1 MLRKVIQLIRYN
13 FNTLI
18 KFELLYKLLTLFIFS
33 PLFSIIFK
41 IVMKINGFSYLT
53 IENIIEFIK
62 KPLTIYTFI
71 VFVILLLLYTIFEI
85 STVLVIFDASRQK
98 QKVSLRQSLKVS
110 IKKSF
115 KILKIRNIGLVFV
128 LLFLMPFLNL
138 GITTSLISSIRI
150 PEYIMDFIS
159 SNILYLSLYFT
170 LFVILAYIFFRL
182 IYTVNYVVLD
192 DVSFRK
198 ARKLSEQLTKGRFL
212 KDFIK
217 IILTEGI
224 IYLLYIIFVFIG
236 ILLIVLINRFIG
248 SYTIINSL
256 LITIIWLYLAFSLIL
271 FTLIS
276 TPISFAAISYM
287 FYNHKLDNNEEIKSI
302 YFEEIEE
309 KRKNKDFSF
318 VKVIAIVILIISG
331 SYFTHGVL
339 SGKFNL
345 NIETQRDIEITAHRG
360 ASVDYP
366 ENTMI
371 AFIEAKKL
379 GADWVELDVQATK
392 DNAII
397 VMHDSN
403 LKRITGVNKNVW
415 ELDYSEISKLDAG
428 SKFNKKFQNERI
440 PLLKEVI
447 SWAKNNQIKLN
458 IELKPT
464 LHEVNFEQ
472 TVVDIVKEFDYENNV
487 VLTSSNYQVLKNI
500 KKYDKS
506 IKTIYVMSLAY
517 GDLNKLKYAD
527 GFSIESTNITNSL
540 VYSIHEKGKQVYAWT
555 LNKEDTINSM
565 IKLNVDNIITDDITL
580 AKKSVE
586 ESRSTNIIFLYYE
599 FVRDLF

>member
-1 MLRKVIQLIRYN
+1 M
-13 FNTLI
+13 
-18 KFELLYKLLTLFIFS
+18 
-33 PLFSIIFK
+33 
-41 IVMKINGFSYLT
+41 
-53 IENIIEFIK
+53 
-62 KPLTIYTFI
+62 
-71 VFVILLLLYTIFEI
+71 
-85 STVLVIFDASRQK
+85 
-98 QKVSLRQSLKVS
+98 
-110 IKKSF
+110 
-115 KILKIRNIGLVFV
+115 
-128 LLFLMPFLNL
+128 
-138 GITTSLISSIRI
+138 
-150 PEYIMDFIS
+150 
-159 SNILYLSLYFT
+159 
-170 LFVILAYIFFRL
+170 
-182 IYTVNYVVLD
+182 
-192 DVSFRK
+192 
-198 ARKLSEQLTKGRFL
+198 
-212 KDFIK
+212 
-217 IILTEGI
+217 
-224 IYLLYIIFVFIG
+224 
-236 ILLIVLINRFIG
+236 IVLINRFIG

-392 DNAII
+392 ENAII
-397 VMHDSN
+397 VIHDSN